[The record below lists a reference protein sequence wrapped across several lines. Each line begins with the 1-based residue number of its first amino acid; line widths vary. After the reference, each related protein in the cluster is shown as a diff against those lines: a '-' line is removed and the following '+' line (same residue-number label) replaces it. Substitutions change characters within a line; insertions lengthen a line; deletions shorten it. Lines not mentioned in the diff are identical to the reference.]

1 MTGLLSSE
9 ISIFNAAHDTV
20 SFCFFFKN
28 RHHKRGFM
36 KILVIAPSWVGD
48 LVMAQ
53 SLLITL
59 KKLHPEAVIHVL
71 APAWCLDIVRR
82 MPEAEK
88 GILMPIGHGSFD
100 LRGRLRLGRE
110 LREEHYDVAYILPN
124 SWKSALIPFFA
135 RIKIRVGWKG
145 EMRYGLLNSMR
156 KNKKDF
162 PRLIARYSALAWPLD
177 KVKKQED
184 LEFLSYPRL
193 RVEPVDPAVLLN
205 KFGIKEGVLPLGL
218 CPGAEFGPAKKWPP
232 EYYAALAKKYLSLN
246 PARECWIFGSG
257 KDRETGETIRGLTGE
272 EYQSRVRVLAGST
285 TLEDAIDLLA
295 MCSLVISND
304 SGLMHVGAAVGVR
317 LAAVFGS
324 TSTVYTPPSQDDAL
338 LIESDMSCHPCFK
351 RVCPRGNPECLT
363 SLLPELVW
371 DRLIKK
377 WPDLGVSEKAAGES

>member
-1 MTGLLSSE
+1 
-9 ISIFNAAHDTV
+9 
-20 SFCFFFKN
+20 
-28 RHHKRGFM
+28 M

-48 LVMAQ
+48 L
-53 SLLITL
+53 LLITL

-205 KFGIKEGVLPLGL
+205 KFGIKEGV
-218 CPGAEFGPAKKWPP
+218 
-232 EYYAALAKKYLSLN
+232 ALAKKYLSLN

-304 SGLMHVGAAVGVR
+304 SGLMHVSAAVGVR

-363 SLLPELVW
+363 SLLPDLVW